1 MFKINRAIFQNLN
14 KTIFRSFHKNL
25 VVKKDMDAKITTEDE
40 NNQLKSESKKNNDE
54 KTLVNVVDGEL
65 ANKNVNPGCGDDDSE
80 NNPVAKKQK
89 LDEKEVSTST
99 TNAADETKSTLKKR
113 KYALLL
119 GYCGEGYF
127 GLQRYQDRQ
136 KIATQN
142 KMSFL
147 G

>member
-1 MFKINRAIFQNLN
+1 MLKINRAIFQNLN

-40 NNQLKSESKKNNDE
+40 NNQLKSENKKNNDE
-54 KTLVNVVDGEL
+54 ETLVNADGEL

-99 TNAADETKSTLKKR
+99 TNPADDENQTKSTLKKR

-136 KIATQN
+136 KLRLKI
-142 KMSFL
+142 K
-147 G
+147 